1 MDNNKVGKFIAYLR
15 KEKGLTQQQLGDK
28 LFVTDKAVSK
38 WERGLSFPDITILQK
53 LALILDADVSEIL
66 CGERGK
72 NKKIDIQIEI
82 DKTIEKIEQNQIQR
96 KKELIN
102 KIKKLSI
109 MIVSIIVIIFL
120 TFLIRYIYYHPSN
133 IKEGNNHYEI
143 GFFGVSNLEKKD

>member
-72 NKKIDIQIEI
+72 NKKI
-82 DKTIEKIEQNQIQR
+82 
-96 KKELIN
+96 
-102 KIKKLSI
+102 
-109 MIVSIIVIIFL
+109 
-120 TFLIRYIYYHPSN
+120 IYYDSFYYSN
-133 IKEGNNHYEI
+133 YIFDFFNKVHILSSIKYKRG
-143 GFFGVSNLEKKD
+143 